1 VEGSLPLLLDF
12 LTVFFIV
19 AGCVLLWLNLRPRRG
34 DVFITPAEKSPRPA
48 PSREIPLP
56 SHSLPLDPHGHGET
70 NVTQGTLIET
80 RQGNTWPPDQS
91 LGETHPPR

>member
-1 VEGSLPLLLDF
+1 MEGSLPLLLDF

-34 DVFITPAEKSPRPA
+34 DVFITPAEKRPLPA
-48 PSREIPLP
+48 PPREIPLP
-56 SHSLPLDPHGHGET
+56 SHSLDPHGHGET
-70 NVTQGTLIET
+70 KVTQGTLIET
-80 RQGNTWPPDQS
+80 RQGNTWPP

>member
-1 VEGSLPLLLDF
+1 MPLLLDF

-19 AGCVLLWLNLRPRRG
+19 AGCVLLWSNFRPRRG
-34 DVFITPAEKSPRPA
+34 DVLITPAERRPPQA

-80 RQGNTWPPDQS
+80 RQGNTWPLDQS
-91 LGETHPPR
+91 LGETHQPR